1 MDHVMHLA
9 TLISLIVIAEGH
21 YIVNGEGLGLHHTTI
36 GLLAEWHYTS
46 YSVAVGGWALTI
58 NN

>member
-1 MDHVMHLA
+1 MHLA